1 MHEMFHGLGYG
12 HAMNAPARTKYVNI
26 MWENIQRNRV
36 KDVSSIYPDISS
48 HVQTGLMWIV

>member
-26 MWENIQRNRV
+26 MWENIQKNRV